1 MGIEPGLSLRF
12 AEVTAKQQAMELL
25 VWLAV
30 DQPDLTA
37 EGFEPCLEQQ
47 WDHQHHH
54 RGCLEAL
61 QLLLEALPHQGMD
74 QLFQPPAFN
83 RVVEH
88 DPSQFGSVQCRRI
101 TDDCAKPLR
110 NSECTWAVGCK
121 RIPGEAVR
129 IEHRPAAILKQA
141 SHRAFAAGDATGQAD
156 ASLHVPEEDGNSLSR
171 RRMHTSWTPV
181 SGGVTAPQGFRAAG
195 LAVGLKASGNPDLA
209 LLLAPAGAVCAG
221 VFTTSV
227 VRAAC
232 VDLCS
237 ERLASS
243 GGRVRS
249 VLINSGQ
256 ANACTGDRGLIDS
269 QRATA
274 AMADR
279 LGLDVEE
286 VLICSTGVIGV
297 PIPMPT
303 LLAGLDP
310 LATALTETGGN
321 AAAKAILTTDLVE
334 KQVALEADFDGR
346 RVCIGGMAKGSGMIH
361 PDMATMLGFF
371 CCDAGVEASLWQAM
385 VRRAANRSF
394 NAITVDGDTST
405 NDTVL
410 AFAAGESLAE
420 DQLGALEQG
429 LTTAMQQ
436 LAQAIARDGEGATCL
451 IEVQVEG
458 AADDVS
464 ALCVARTV
472 CGSSLVKTAVH
483 GRDPNWGRIVAAA
496 GRSGVMF
503 DPEAVALW
511 IGGHQLMQA
520 GQPVAFDRDAAS
532 ASLREDTVVIRLRL
546 GSGPGFGVG
555 WGCDLS
561 DQYIRINAD
570 YTT

>member
-1 MGIEPGLSLRF
+1 
-12 AEVTAKQQAMELL
+12 
-25 VWLAV
+25 
-30 DQPDLTA
+30 
-37 EGFEPCLEQQ
+37 
-47 WDHQHHH
+47 
-54 RGCLEAL
+54 
-61 QLLLEALPHQGMD
+61 
-74 QLFQPPAFN
+74 
-83 RVVEH
+83 
-88 DPSQFGSVQCRRI
+88 
-101 TDDCAKPLR
+101 
-110 NSECTWAVGCK
+110 
-121 RIPGEAVR
+121 
-129 IEHRPAAILKQA
+129 
-141 SHRAFAAGDATGQAD
+141 
-156 ASLHVPEEDGNSLSR
+156 
-171 RRMHTSWTPV
+171 MHSSWKPV

-195 LAVGLKASGNPDLA
+195 LAVGLKPSGKPDLA
-209 LLLAPAGAVCAG
+209 LLLAPEGAVCGGA
-221 VFTTSV
+221 FTTSV

-237 ERLASS
+237 ERLESS
-243 GGRVRS
+243 GGRVRAA
-249 VLINSGQ
+249 LINSGQ

-274 AMADR
+274 ALADR

-310 LATALTETGGN
+310 LTIALADHGGE
-321 AAAKAILTTDLVE
+321 AAAQAILTTDLVE
-334 KQVALEADFDGR
+334 KQVALEADLNGR

-371 CCDAGVEASLWQAM
+371 SCDAGVDPPLWQAM
-385 VRRAANRSF
+385 VHRAVKRSF

-410 AFAAGESLAE
+410 AFAAGAALAD
-420 DQLGALEQG
+420 DQYGVLEEG
-429 LTTAMQQ
+429 LTAAMQH
-436 LAQAIARDGEGATCL
+436 LAKAIARDGEGATCL

-458 AADDVS
+458 AVDDAS
-464 ALCVARTV
+464 ALSVARTV

-511 IGGHQLMQA
+511 IGDHQLMQA

-532 ASLREDTVVIRLRL
+532 ASLRQETVLIRLL
-546 GSGPGFGVG
+546 LGASPGSGIG

-561 DQYIRINAD
+561 DQYVRINAD